1 MTNRLTSFAVLAA
14 LIVMPLVTPAP
25 AQSAVAYSRPF
36 EQTLGVDLRKR

>member
-14 LIVMPLVTPAP
+14 LIVMPLVTPVLLRA
-25 AQSAVAYSRPF
+25 SVAYSRPF